1 MLVMKYGGTSVG
13 SAQRIADL
21 TKIVQTYHDKDPIV
35 VVSAM
40 SGVTNLLVEACEKA
54 KIADFNS
61 FYRCVDEIT
70 QKHLQ
75 CIENLFDGNP
85 EQLKPLYEFVL
96 SHIKE
101 IRNLLEG
108 IAILKELTPRTSD
121 LINSYGERISSMIVT
136 YALNSRGIPAQ
147 HVDARDV
154 VITDGEFGSAKP
166 LQDKINQKS
175 AEHIIPVVKS
185 GKVPV
190 MGGYIG
196 RTTDG
201 ITSTLGRGGSDY
213 TAAVIGLAVNATE
226 IQIWT
231 DVDGILTCD
240 PRLIPHAKVLSKVS
254 FNEASEM
261 AFFGAKVLHPSTI
274 KPAVENNIPVK
285 ILNSFNPGFPGT
297 LITNETDANQAI
309 KAIAFKRKVTVLSIS
324 SPKLLFG
331 YGYMAKLFS
340 VFEKYKTSIDLV
352 ATSEVSVSMS
362 LDSTDQI
369 GNIVSDL
376 SQFADVKVENELAI
390 ISVVGMNFSS
400 KSGIASKIFSALKQV
415 NIKMISFGAS
425 DINFTLVVDM
435 KELDGAVKDL
445 HRVLFEEA

>member
-13 SAQRIADL
+13 SAQRIGDL
-21 TKIVQTYHDKDPIV
+21 TKIVASYHDKDPIV

-54 KIADFNS
+54 RTADYNS

-75 CIENLFDGNP
+75 CIENLFDGHP
-85 EQLKPLYEFVL
+85 EQLKPLYEYVL

-108 IAILKELTPRTSD
+108 VAILKELTPRTSD
-121 LINSYGERISSMIVT
+121 LINSYGERISSMVVT

-154 VITDGEFGSAKP
+154 VITDNEFGSAKP
-166 LQDKINQKS
+166 LQDKINTKA
-175 AEHIIPVVKS
+175 AEILVPIVKS

-190 MGGYIG
+190 MGGYVG
-196 RTTDG
+196 RTQDG

-213 TAAVIGLAVNATE
+213 TAAVIGLAVNASE

-285 ILNSFNPGFPGT
+285 ILNSFNPSFPGT
-297 LITNETDANQAI
+297 LITNETDATQTI

-331 YGYMAKLFS
+331 YGYMSKLFS

-390 ISVVGMNFSS
+390 ISVVGMNFSRQ
-400 KSGIASKIFSALKQV
+400 SGLASKIFSALQTV

-435 KELDGAVKDL
+435 KELDGAVKNL
-445 HRVLFEEA
+445 HRVLFDEA